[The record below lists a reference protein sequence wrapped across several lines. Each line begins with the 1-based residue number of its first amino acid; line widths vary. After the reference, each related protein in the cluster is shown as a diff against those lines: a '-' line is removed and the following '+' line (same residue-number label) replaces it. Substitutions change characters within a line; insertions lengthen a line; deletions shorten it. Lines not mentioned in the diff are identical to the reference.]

1 MQPCNKDRKSVAARR
16 LSRVIKTA
24 VQATA

>member
-16 LSRVIKTA
+16 LSRFIKTA